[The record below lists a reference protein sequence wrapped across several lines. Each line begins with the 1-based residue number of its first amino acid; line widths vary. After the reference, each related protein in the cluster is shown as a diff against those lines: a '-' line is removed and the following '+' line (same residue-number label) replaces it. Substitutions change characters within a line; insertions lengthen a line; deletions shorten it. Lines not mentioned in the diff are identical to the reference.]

1 MKIRIS
7 TLLTF
12 IAAAS
17 LLPVW
22 LHADEQKS
30 SSPPELA
37 SYYFVLLTRG
47 PEWTAEKTPATE
59 KIQAAHLANITKL
72 HDAGKLVLAGPFT
85 DDGNWRGIFIFKT
98 SSIEETKSLIES
110 DPAVQAVRLTNV
122 IHPCAT
128 RKGMLP

>member
-1 MKIRIS
+1 MRIRIS

-22 LHADEQKS
+22 LHAEEVQK

-85 DDGNWRGIFIFKT
+85 DNGNWRGIFIFKT
-98 SSIEETKSLIES
+98 SSIEETKSLVEN
-110 DPAVQAVRLTNV
+110 DPAVQAGRLTYE
-122 IHPCAT
+122 IHPWAT
-128 RKGMLP
+128 KKGMLP

>member
-1 MKIRIS
+1 MKISIS

-22 LHADEQKS
+22 LHAEEVQK

-85 DDGNWRGIFIFKT
+85 DNGNWRGIFIFKT
-98 SSIEETKSLIES
+98 SSIEETKSLVEN
-110 DPAVQAVRLTNV
+110 DPAVQAERLTYE
-122 IHPCAT
+122 IHPWAT
-128 RKGMLP
+128 KKGMLP

>member
-1 MKIRIS
+1 MKARTS
-7 TLLTF
+7 TLLAF
-12 IAAAS
+12 IAASS
-17 LLPVW
+17 LLPAW
-22 LHADEQKS
+22 LHADEVQK

-85 DDGNWRGIFIFKT
+85 DNGNWRGIFIFKT
-98 SSIEETKSLIES
+98 SSIEETKSLVEN
-110 DPAVQAVRLTNV
+110 DPAVQAERLTYE
-122 IHPCAT
+122 IHPWAT
-128 RKGMLP
+128 KKGMLP

>member
-1 MKIRIS
+1 MKISIS

-22 LHADEQKS
+22 LHAEEVQK

-85 DDGNWRGIFIFKT
+85 DNGNWRGIFIFKT
-98 SSIEETKSLIES
+98 SSIEETKSLVEN
-110 DPAVQAVRLTNV
+110 DPAVQAGRLTYE
-122 IHPCAT
+122 IHPWAT
-128 RKGMLP
+128 KKGMLP

>member
-1 MKIRIS
+1 MKISIS

-22 LHADEQKS
+22 LHAEEVQK

-85 DDGNWRGIFIFKT
+85 DNGNWRGIFIFKT
-98 SSIEETKSLIES
+98 SSIEETKSLVEN
-110 DPAVQAVRLTNV
+110 DPAVQAGRLTYE
-122 IHPCAT
+122 IHPWT
-128 RKGMLP
+128 TKKGMLP

>member
-7 TLLTF
+7 RLLTF

-22 LHADEQKS
+22 LHAEEVQK

-85 DDGNWRGIFIFKT
+85 DNGNWRGIFIFKT
-98 SSIEETKSLIES
+98 SSIEETKSLVEN
-110 DPAVQAVRLTNV
+110 DPAVQAGRLTYE
-122 IHPCAT
+122 IHPWAT
-128 RKGMLP
+128 KKGMLP

>member
-1 MKIRIS
+1 MKISIS

-22 LHADEQKS
+22 LHAEEVQK

-98 SSIEETKSLIES
+98 SSIEEAKSLVEN
-110 DPAVQAVRLTNV
+110 DPAVQAGRLTYE
-122 IHPCAT
+122 IHPWAT
-128 RKGMLP
+128 KKGMLP

>member
-1 MKIRIS
+1 MNVRASI
-7 TLLTF
+7 LLAF
-12 IAAAS
+12 IVSFS
-17 LLPVW
+17 LLPVG
-22 LHADEQKS
+22 LYADEQKS

-85 DDGNWRGIFIFKT
+85 DDGNWRGIFILKT
-98 SSIEETKSLIES
+98 SSIEETKSLVEN
-110 DPAVQAVRLTNV
+110 DPAVQAGRLTYE
-122 IHPCAT
+122 IHPWAT

>member
-1 MKIRIS
+1 MKVRTS
-7 TLLTF
+7 ALF
-12 IAAAS
+12 SFVAASS

-22 LHADEQKS
+22 LHGDEVKS
-30 SSPPELA
+30 LSPPELT

-47 PEWTAEKTPATE
+47 PEWTADKTPATE

-85 DDGNWRGIFIFKT
+85 DNGNWRGIFIFKT
-98 SSIEETKSLIES
+98 SSIEETKSLIEN
-110 DPAVQAVRLTNV
+110 DPAVQAGRLSYE
-122 IHPCAT
+122 IHPWAT

>member
-22 LHADEQKS
+22 LHAEEVQK

-37 SYYFVLLTRG
+37 SYYFVLLTHG

-85 DDGNWRGIFIFKT
+85 DNGNWRGIFIFKT
-98 SSIEETKSLIES
+98 SSIEETKSLVEN
-110 DPAVQAVRLTNV
+110 DPAVQAERLTYE
-122 IHPCAT
+122 IHPWAT
-128 RKGMLP
+128 KKGMLP

>member
-7 TLLTF
+7 RLLTF

-22 LHADEQKS
+22 LHAEEVQK

-85 DDGNWRGIFIFKT
+85 DNGNWRGIFIFKT
-98 SSIEETKSLIES
+98 SSIEETKSLVEN
-110 DPAVQAVRLTNV
+110 DPAVQAGRLTYE
-122 IHPCAT
+122 IHPWAT
-128 RKGMLP
+128 KQGMLP

>member
-1 MKIRIS
+1 MKISIS

-22 LHADEQKS
+22 LHAEEVQK

-98 SSIEETKSLIES
+98 SSIEETKSLVEN
-110 DPAVQAVRLTNV
+110 DPAVQAGRLTYE
-122 IHPCAT
+122 IHPWAT
-128 RKGMLP
+128 KKGMLP

>member
-1 MKIRIS
+1 MNVRAS
-7 TLLTF
+7 LLLAF
-12 IAAAS
+12 IVSFS
-17 LLPVW
+17 LLPVG
-22 LHADEQKS
+22 LYADEQKS

-72 HDAGKLVLAGPFT
+72 Q
-85 DDGNWRGIFIFKT
+85 
-98 SSIEETKSLIES
+98 IES
-110 DPAVQAVRLTNV
+110 APAVQAGRLTNE
-122 IHPCAT
+122 IHPWAT

>member
-22 LHADEQKS
+22 LHAEEVQK

-85 DDGNWRGIFIFKT
+85 DNGNWRGIFIFKT
-98 SSIEETKSLIES
+98 SSIEETKSLVEN
-110 DPAVQAVRLTNV
+110 DPAVQAERLTYE
-122 IHPCAT
+122 IHPWAT
-128 RKGMLP
+128 KKGMLP

>member
-1 MKIRIS
+1 MKLRTS
-7 TLLTF
+7 TLLAF
-12 IAAAS
+12 IAASS
-17 LLPVW
+17 LLPTW
-22 LHADEQKS
+22 LHAGEVQK

-98 SSIEETKSLIES
+98 SSIEEAKSLVGN
-110 DPAVQAVRLTNV
+110 DPAVQAGRLTYE
-122 IHPCAT
+122 IHPWAT
-128 RKGMLP
+128 KKAMLP

>member
-1 MKIRIS
+1 MKISIS

-22 LHADEQKS
+22 LHAEEVQK

-98 SSIEETKSLIES
+98 SSIEETKSLVEN
-110 DPAVQAVRLTNV
+110 DPAMQAGRLTYE
-122 IHPCAT
+122 IHPWAT
-128 RKGMLP
+128 KKGMLP

>member
-1 MKIRIS
+1 MKISIS

-22 LHADEQKS
+22 LHAEEVQK

-85 DDGNWRGIFIFKT
+85 DDGNWRGIFILKT
-98 SSIEETKSLIES
+98 SSIEETKSLVEN
-110 DPAVQAVRLTNV
+110 DPAVQAERLTYE
-122 IHPCAT
+122 IHPWAT
-128 RKGMLP
+128 KKGMLP

>member
-22 LHADEQKS
+22 LHAEEVQK

-85 DDGNWRGIFIFKT
+85 DNGNWRGIFIFKT
-98 SSIEETKSLIES
+98 SSIEETKSLVEN
-110 DPAVQAVRLTNV
+110 DPAVQAGRLTYE
-122 IHPCAT
+122 IHPWAT
-128 RKGMLP
+128 KKGMLP

>member
-22 LHADEQKS
+22 LHAEEVQK

-37 SYYFVLLTRG
+37 SYYFVLLMRG

-85 DDGNWRGIFIFKT
+85 DNGNWRGIFIFKT
-98 SSIEETKSLIES
+98 SSIEETKSLVEN
-110 DPAVQAVRLTNV
+110 DPAVQAGRLTYE
-122 IHPCAT
+122 IHPWAT
-128 RKGMLP
+128 KKEMLP